1 MSSGKFFL
9 GIMAGVAAGAILGI
23 LLAPDKG
30 SVTRQKIMQKGEDY
44 ADAVKDRFN
53 EIIDNVSEK
62 FEHVRDEMGREMSH
76 AKGTKKDIESAMI

>member
-1 MSSGKFFL
+1 
-9 GIMAGVAAGAILGI
+9 MAGVAAGALIGI

-30 SVTRQKIMQKGEDY
+30 SVTREKMMKKGEDY

-62 FEHVRDEMGREMSH
+62 FEQVRDEFGKEMPS